1 MCDVDGMID
10 LEVNVFTSSNKDAE
24 IAGKEIANAI
34 SKKLKQKPNFA
45 MLFCTGHYEENNGLR
60 KILDSVYASLPAN
73 TPFIGGN
80 IAGFVT
86 RTGCYARGA
95 VVLTVSYPNMNI
107 SIGIGK
113 NTKRNPKKAARQCS
127 AMIKKGLKGNY
138 KTKIIFSFVSGAEMP
153 HIPGLSDATN
163 IKSKLFARLM
173 VSMFSFAQK
182 TAQKGFGGE
191 QEVLEE
197 ITREL
202 PDFNLIHGS
211 AMNSYTLE
219 NNYQFFNKE
228 ILTERV
234 VCLAIETDLNLDLK
248 SAHRG
253 EETNINFKI
262 TDISKDRLFIKKI
275 NDKPALPEF
284 LRLMNWTKESFEKE
298 KLIDIIGRYPLTF
311 EKNGK
316 IFLRP
321 IGAFIGDYIGAMAR
335 LEKDEIFIT
344 KISEHD
350 IINSIDEITVRDN
363 PQFGYMVSC
372 IGRQGILGLKIFQ
385 SQEKIKNYFKDKEF
399 LLIYTAAE
407 GIKRPSEDLEYFNL
421 TITSAIFSK

>member
-1 MCDVDGMID
+1 MYDSDGIMD

-24 IAGKEIANAI
+24 IVGKEIAEAI

-45 MLFCTGHYEENNGLR
+45 MLFCTGQYEENEGLR
-60 KILDSVYASLPAN
+60 KILDSVHNSLPDN
-73 TPFIGGN
+73 TPIVGGN

-86 RTGCYARGA
+86 RDGCYARGA
-95 VVLTVSYPNMNI
+95 TVLTVYCPKMNI

-113 NTKRNPKKAARQCS
+113 NTKRNPKKAARQC
-127 AMIKKGLKGNY
+127 ATMIKKGLNSNY
-138 KTKIIFSFVSGAEMP
+138 KTKIIFSLVSGAEMP
-153 HIPGLSDATN
+153 HIPGLGDATN
-163 IKSKLFARLM
+163 IKSKLFAKLM
-173 VSMFSFAQK
+173 MSMFSFAQK
-182 TAQKGFGGE
+182 TAQKGVGRE

-197 ITREL
+197 ISREL

-211 AMNSYTLE
+211 IINSYTLE

-228 ILTERV
+228 ILTEAV
-234 VCLAIETDLNLDLK
+234 VCLAIETDLNLDLR

-253 EETNINFKI
+253 EKTDINFKI

-311 EKNGK
+311 EKNEK

-321 IGAFIGDYIGAMAR
+321 IGAFIGNYIGTMSR

-344 KISEHD
+344 KISEYD
-350 IINSIDEITVRDN
+350 IINSLDEIIVCDN

-372 IGRQGILGLKIFQ
+372 IGRQGILGLKIFE

-407 GIKRPSEDLEYFNL
+407 GTKKTNEELDFFNL

>member
-1 MCDVDGMID
+1 MYYADGIMD
-10 LEVNVFTSSNKDAE
+10 LEVNVFASSNKDAE
-24 IAGKEIANAI
+24 IAGREVAEAI
-34 SKKLKQKPNFA
+34 SKKLKQKPTFA

-60 KILDSVYASLPAN
+60 KILDSVYSSLPVN
-73 TPFIGGN
+73 TPLVGGI

-86 RTGCYARGA
+86 KKGCYARG
-95 VVLTVSYPNMNI
+95 VSVLTVSYPNMNI

-127 AMIKKGLKGNY
+127 TMIKKGLKGNY
-138 KTKIIFSFVSGAEMP
+138 KTKIIFSLVSGAEMP

-163 IKSKLFARLM
+163 IKSKLFAKLM

-197 ITREL
+197 IIKEL

-211 AMNSYTLE
+211 SINSYTLE

-228 ILTERV
+228 ILKEAV
-234 VCLAIETDLNLDLK
+234 ACLAIETDLNLDLQ
-248 SAHRG
+248 SAHGG
-253 EETNINFKI
+253 EKTNINFKI

-275 NDKPALPEF
+275 NEKPALPEF

-321 IGAFIGDYIGAMAR
+321 IGAFIGNYIGAMSK

-344 KISEHD
+344 KISEYD
-350 IINSIDEITVRDN
+350 IINSIDEITVPDN

-385 SQEKIKNYFKDKEF
+385 SQEKMKNYFKDKEF
-399 LLIYTAAE
+399 LVIYTAAE
-407 GIKRPSEDLEYFNL
+407 GTKKPGEELDFFNL

>member
-1 MCDVDGMID
+1 MYGTDGMMD
-10 LEVNVFTSSNKDAE
+10 LEANVFTSSNKDAE
-24 IAGKEIANAI
+24 VAGKEVAEKI
-34 SKKLKQKPNFA
+34 SKKIKQKPTFA
-45 MLFCTGHYEENNGLR
+45 LMFCTGHYEENNGLR
-60 KILDSVYASLPAN
+60 KILDSVYNSLPPN
-73 TPFIGGN
+73 TNLVGGN
-80 IAGFVT
+80 VAGFVT
-86 RTGCYARGA
+86 REGCYAKGVA
-95 VVLTVSYPNMNI
+95 VLTVSYPNMNI

-127 AMIKKGLKGNY
+127 MMIKKGLKGKY
-138 KTKIIFSFVSGAEMP
+138 KTKIIFSLVSGAEMP

-163 IKSKLFARLM
+163 IKSKLFAKLM
-173 VSMFSFAQK
+173 VSMFSFTQK

-197 ITREL
+197 ISKEL

-211 AMNSYTLE
+211 IMNSYTLE

-228 ILTERV
+228 ILTEAV
-234 VCLAIETDLNLDLK
+234 VCLAIETDLNLDLR
-248 SAHRG
+248 SAHGG
-253 EETNINFKI
+253 EKTNISFKI
-262 TDISKDRLFIKKI
+262 TDISKDRFFIKKI

-321 IGAFIGDYIGAMAR
+321 IGAFIGNYIGAMSK

-344 KISEHD
+344 KISEYD
-350 IINSIDEITVRDN
+350 IIKSIDEITVSDN

-385 SQEKIKNYFKDKEF
+385 SQEVIKNYFKDKEF

-407 GIKRPSEDLEYFNL
+407 GTKRPQEELDYFNL